1 MREPIGVRY
10 YKITNSEKYLIWQT
24 EILKRIYSDF
34 NIQMIGGKEY
44 PIVIFE
50 MEKKDGNVETVSGG
64 YDLMTDIEHY
74 DINKTICRNFSQI
87 VEPNMRDKKELSY
100 MLHSFNINEKNK
112 VDYFSTKV
120 SSYEQI
126 MYTSNI
132 LEYELYKLYRE
143 TRGVVPDWS
152 RSEILQHLPL
162 RNALHLNHSQFFVV
176 THGEGRNAGISVQ
189 VCYMV
194 FDKNCMDYMIPYALL
209 PDNIASKKGRLQFL
223 PEGGYR
229 LHNKTIADNERIFKN
244 YRMNIACRR
253 ILLEQIYGH
262 AEISAKDKLIINPN
276 ENIII
281 GKIDDLRRRREAY
294 FDSLGVTIDLVTLRP
309 TISFILR
316 VDAPDFGYD
325 KYKSNNDSINV
336 RKVQMEDLDRFMSAN
351 RLTNE
356 SAGMYALLKKH
367 KYYQNIQ
374 RKTG

>member
-10 YKITNSEKYLIWQT
+10 YKITSSEKYLKWQI
-24 EILKRIYSDF
+24 EILKKIYSDF
-34 NIQMIGGKEY
+34 NMQVIGGKEY
-44 PIVIFE
+44 PIVLFE
-50 MEKKDGNVETVSGG
+50 MEKNEGNIEAVSGG
-64 YDLMTDIEHY
+64 YDLLTDVEHY
-74 DINKTICRNFSQI
+74 DIKKTICRNFAQI
-87 VEPNMRDKKELSY
+87 VEENMRDKKELSY
-100 MLHSFNINEKNK
+100 MIHSFDINEKNK
-112 VDYFSTKV
+112 VEYFSTKI

-143 TRGVVPDWS
+143 TRGEVPNWS

-176 THGEGRNAGISVQ
+176 THGEGRNAGISIQ
-189 VCYMV
+189 LCYMV
-194 FDKNCMDYMIPYALL
+194 FDKKCMDYVIPYALL

-229 LHNKTIADNERIFKN
+229 LHNKSIADNERIFKN
-244 YRMNIACRR
+244 YKMNIACRR

-262 AEISAKDKLIINPN
+262 PEINARDKLIINPN
-276 ENIII
+276 ENMIIS
-281 GKIDDLRRRREAY
+281 KIDDLRKQREAY

-316 VDAPDFGYD
+316 IDAHDFVYD
-325 KYKSNNDSINV
+325 EYKSNNNNV
-336 RKVQMEDLDRFMSAN
+336 NIRKIQMNDLDKFMLAN

-367 KYYQNIQ
+367 KYYKNIQ
-374 RKTG
+374 RQ